1 MNTFVPPFSRTAR
14 WIRVFRVSPA
24 MKWFRRRRREDPWEV
39 VGCETVKPVFT
50 FDSGDYHDLI
60 YVQEG
65 DTRGRYI
72 FEFTRQ
78 APSGMHCSS
87 AVQFARQQ
95 LLRQV
100 TTKGYNVLLEEGWSL
115 TLLRRGKCHRI
126 QVDYT
131 GRPGCIS
138 GKLPPLRAPP
148 FTALLE
154 GQHIFS

>member
-1 MNTFVPPFSRTAR
+1 
-14 WIRVFRVSPA
+14 
-24 MKWFRRRRREDPWEV
+24 MKWFQRRRREDPWEV
-39 VGCETVKPVFT
+39 VGCKTVEPVIMV
-50 FDSGDYHDLI
+50 DSEDDDDVI

-65 DTRGRYI
+65 DTCGRYI

-95 LLRQV
+95 LLQQV
-100 TTKGYNVLLEEGWSL
+100 ATKGYNVLLEEGWSL

-131 GRPGCIS
+131 GRPGCLS
-138 GKLPPLRAPP
+138 GKLPPLRSPP
-148 FTALLE
+148 FMALLE